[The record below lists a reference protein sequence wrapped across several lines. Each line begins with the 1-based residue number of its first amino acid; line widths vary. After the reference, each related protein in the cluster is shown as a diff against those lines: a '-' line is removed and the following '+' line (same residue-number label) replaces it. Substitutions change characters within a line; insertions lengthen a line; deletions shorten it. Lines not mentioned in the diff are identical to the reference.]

1 MATRKMSSLEEDL
14 TKLEELTKKLEEN
27 ELSLDDAINS
37 YSEGNKLIASCK
49 KSLDDMQ
56 MRIEQARS
64 EAQVMF
70 SQNESKN

>member
-37 YSEGNKLIASCK
+37 YSEGIKLIASCK